1 MTLYDAS
8 LTENLSWK
16 ACEAKLREE
25 FEQQKQ
31 LAKRQFEAEKKA
43 RVELRKLVKH
53 GNLIYEKIELLKDE
67 LHLNDELI
75 REMCDSVNLD
85 VDLYRVNRTPA
96 GFREDQVLAYANTHE
111 DFRVRD
117 IAAALKLHDSHAST
131 LLNKLV
137 STNKLIKTP
146 AGRYKLSAYVGVP
159 NG

>member
-96 GFREDQVLAYANTHE
+96 GFREDQVLAYAKTHE
-111 DFRVRD
+111 DFRIKD
-117 IAAALKLHDSHAST
+117 IAAALRMHESNAAS
-131 LLNKLV
+131 LVNKLI
-137 STNKLIKTP
+137 STNKLIKTQS
-146 AGRYKLSAYVGVP
+146 GRYKMSSYTGS
-159 NG
+159 